1 MNNRLKTLT
10 KGIADVSPLMIPV
23 VPFGI
28 IFGVIGMELGL
39 SAYMT
44 FGMSVIIFG
53 GASQI
58 VLLQLFSGGASSLVA
73 ITSVGAV
80 NSRHLLY
87 GAVFSEYLSHL
98 KLTWKIILSYILI
111 DQAFAVSN
119 TYFKKNKENEFKHYH
134 LLGAGF
140 TCWTIWQI
148 STILGIVLGSV
159 VPEEL
164 GLSFTISL
172 TFLALLINDF
182 RKFKNIIVMM
192 VSGIVATI
200 GYNAI
205 PFQAYIIVA
214 ALSALLVATLLTLIN
229 LKKKI
234 MHWSTIIYCGM
245 ITYLTRFSMIFLLKE
260 DILNDKTKKV
270 LSYVPSAI
278 FPAIIFPPIFLDS
291 AGSLDIESNPKIF
304 AAILAIIVG
313 YMSRSILVTIFVG
326 LISYWFLI
334 FVYYQ

>member
-1 MNNRLKTLT
+1 MNDRLKTLSR
-10 KGIADVSPLMIPV
+10 GIIDVSPLMIPV

-28 IFGVIGMELGL
+28 IYGVIGMELGL
-39 SAYMT
+39 GAYMT
-44 FGMSVIIFG
+44 FGMSIIIFG

-87 GAVFSEYLSHL
+87 GAVFSYYLSHL
-98 KLTWKIILSYILI
+98 KLKWKIILSYVLI

-140 TCWTIWQI
+140 TCWIVWQI
-148 STILGIVLGSV
+148 STVLGIVLGSV
-159 VPEEL
+159 IPEEL

-182 RKFKNIIVMM
+182 RKFKNIIVML

-200 GYNAI
+200 GYNTI

-214 ALSALLVATLLTLIN
+214 AIAALLVATTPDTNI
-229 LKKKI
+229 
-234 MHWSTIIYCGM
+234 TIIFLRFLKS
-245 ITYLTRFSMIFLLKE
+245 LTNKAIKVKE
-260 DILNDKTKKV
+260 IVKPKPSSSGTTDPKT
-270 LSYVPSAI
+270 I
-278 FPAIIFPPIFLDS
+278 
-291 AGSLDIESNPKIF
+291 PKIVEICQTLQQVKP
-304 AAILAIIVG
+304 APNK
-313 YMSRSILVTIFVG
+313 
-326 LISYWFLI
+326 
-334 FVYYQ
+334 